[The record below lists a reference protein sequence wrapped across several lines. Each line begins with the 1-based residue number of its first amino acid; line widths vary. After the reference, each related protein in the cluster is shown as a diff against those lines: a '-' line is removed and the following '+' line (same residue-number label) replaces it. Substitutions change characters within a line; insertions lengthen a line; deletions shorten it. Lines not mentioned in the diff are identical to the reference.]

1 MFYFFPIIS
10 DLFSACLSG
19 EVTRA
24 LFDQHP
30 KITYTTEPLREPKQR
45 RLKSGRGSQIWK
57 MDWIWLT
64 ASFPK
69 MSHNEHYKYKQTP
82 LLIPPQ
88 PYLAP
93 SFPLSLLLLN
103 DPFFLVYLMF
113 LVSLRNR
120 FYYAIFICTS
130 LNFAPICCLASV
142 CYLPQFSTL
151 VYFLDPLCVCAC
163 VCACKFVYVYVC
175 EWVCFCALCECIYVC
190 VCEYVSTCMF
200 RLVLRKL

>member
-10 DLFSACLSG
+10 DLFSVRLSG
-19 EVTRA
+19 KVTRA
-24 LFDQHP
+24 LFDKP
-30 KITYTTEPLREPKQR
+30 SKTTYTTEPLREPKQR
-45 RLKSGRGSQIWK
+45 RLKSRRGSQIWK

-103 DPFFLVYLMF
+103 DPFSFFSIFNVFSKPTKQVLLCHFHMHIAELCPYLLPHF
-113 LVSLRNR
+113 GLLPSP
-120 FYYAIFICTS
+120 I
-130 LNFAPICCLASV
+130 LNTRSFFRS
-142 CYLPQFSTL
+142 S
-151 VYFLDPLCVCAC
+151 LCVHVSVHTNLCTCMCVSECAFVHC
-163 VCACKFVYVYVC
+163 VNAYM
-175 EWVCFCALCECIYVC
+175 YVC
-190 VCEYVSTCMF
+190 VST
-200 RLVLRKL
+200 